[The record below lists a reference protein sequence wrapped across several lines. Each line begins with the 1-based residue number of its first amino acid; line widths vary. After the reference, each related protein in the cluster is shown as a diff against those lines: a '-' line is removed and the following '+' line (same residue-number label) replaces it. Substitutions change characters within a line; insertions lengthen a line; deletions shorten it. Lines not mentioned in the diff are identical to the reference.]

1 MFKKFLFIILII
13 LPLSTPAHSPIANL
27 IPSDGAVLKDT
38 PKEIQIEF
46 VNPAMFTK
54 FEIINTENN
63 NEKVDLPKEFL
74 MVLSDKHT
82 IKLPELSSGKYI
94 NNWRAMARRSQ
105 MVSPR
110 RSEEGRSRTYANG
123 ETMEATVI
131 SVCIYDCDHT
141 LQGTRIVKSEKVY

>member
-27 IPSDGAVLKDT
+27 IPSDGAVLT
-38 PKEIQIEF
+38 EAPKKILIEF

-74 MVLSDKHT
+74 MFLSGKHT
-82 IKLPELSSGKYI
+82 IKLPELGSGKYKTD
-94 NNWRAMARRSQ
+94 WRAMASD
-105 MVSPR
+105 
-110 RSEEGRSRTYANG
+110 GH
-123 ETMEATVI
+123 VI
-131 SVCIYDCDHT
+131 KGKFTFEIY
-141 LQGTRIVKSEKVY
+141 